1 MEKYSVNVI
10 DWQLLVGISVVAQLF
25 WQNRAW
31 KKDKISNA

>member
-10 DWQLLVGISVVAQLF
+10 DWQLLVAISVVAQLF

>member
-10 DWQLLVGISVVAQLF
+10 DWQLLVDISVVAQLF